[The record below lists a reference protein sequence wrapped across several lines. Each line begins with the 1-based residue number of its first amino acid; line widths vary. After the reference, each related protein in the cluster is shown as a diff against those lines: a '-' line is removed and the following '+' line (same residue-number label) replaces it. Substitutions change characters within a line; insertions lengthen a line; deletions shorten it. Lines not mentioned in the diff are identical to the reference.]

1 MKGIL
6 AHKKKKRN
14 KQGTNLGAKYLTAVA
29 VAVSVGQLTQA
40 RVTVAT
46 DVMVWRTVEVEV
58 TVDTEVRVVVD
69 TDVTVWVWV

>member
-1 MKGIL
+1 M
-6 AHKKKKRN
+6 
-14 KQGTNLGAKYLTAVA
+14 
-29 VAVSVGQLTQA
+29 AVSVGQLTQA